1 MSFDTVITCH
11 VNADND
17 AVACLVGALVLYPG
31 AVLLFPGSQERQ
43 VQEFFDEVIEPLYTC
58 ISSRELDDMPVKRVV
73 LVDGHHPSRFPHLRP
88 LLGRDDIE
96 VHIWDH
102 HPLIEDE
109 DDLGRQIVEAA
120 AESRIDKVGAASTLI
135 VEEIRRRGLP
145 LSGQAATSLAAG
157 IYGDTGSFLYNSVT
171 PRDFEAASWLVQ
183 QGADLAVV
191 SRLVTRVM
199 GREQLKALS
208 LMLENTIVKD
218 IGGEAMGI
226 SSLQSETFLEDF
238 STLAPRIMEI
248 EGCKVLF
255 AIAGMEDKVQVVG
268 RSSSELVDVGEI
280 CRRLGGGGHHYAASA
295 SVKDKTLPQVRDFL
309 LMQASLIINADENA
323 GRLMTSP
330 AVGASEKLN
339 IEQALS
345 LMNRY
350 GLKAVP
356 VFRDDEKICL
366 GLLSQETAAKAS
378 GHGLG
383 DISVT
388 MYMQRNFQCVPMSA
402 GIQELVD
409 IMVGSQQR
417 LIPVVDGPDVTGF
430 SEEERYAELARRRVV
445 GVVTRTDIIRLFMG
459 DRAAHIPAVSR
470 KNRKERNL
478 VSVMNKRLSQ
488 PCMEFLRLAGELAED
503 MGIAAYV
510 VGGFVRD
517 LVMEVKGMKWP
528 DIDIDLV
535 VEGDAI
541 AFAHSLAIRLKGRVR
556 EHREFMTAMMLFPA
570 ESVGAQVEKRRH
582 AHLVDAEEI
591 KVDIATARLEFYSA
605 PGALP
610 QVERGSIKMDLY
622 RRDFSINAMA
632 VRLNPQVFGQLVDF
646 FDGQEDIKNKR
657 VRVLHALS
665 FVEDPTRMFRAVR
678 FEQRYGFRMGAQ
690 TERFIRNAVDDLHLV
705 HQLSGSRIVHELELM
720 MAERNPAL
728 GFRRMDELGLLTEV
742 HPLLELS
749 EEKRDMADR
758 MRRVLEWYMRLYLPE
773 EPDLLMLMVI
783 VLCRRCRGPEIEE
796 VLDRLQFSDKR
807 RRATL
812 LVRSAI
818 MGVRQGMQRWE
829 KNDGPVSELH
839 RLLCRLPLEALLY
852 LLAKEDKP
860 ELHEK
865 LTRYIYL
872 GRQMKADING
882 GDLLRMG
889 VEPGPMIGRILDEV
903 LAAKLDDEA
912 LGREEQLALASRL
925 AIRFAAEE
933 ERRKAEQLHEKLEA
947 KLEEKRSS
955 GAKN

>member
-17 AVACLVGALVLYPG
+17 AIASLVGALTLYPD
-31 AVLLFPGSQERQ
+31 AVLLYPGSQEKQ
-43 VQEFFDEVIEPLYTC
+43 VQDFFEEVIEPLYPC
-58 ISSRELDDMPVKRVV
+58 VGSRDLEDEPVKRLV
-73 LVDGHHPSRFPHLRP
+73 LVDGHHPKRFPHVRS
-88 LLGRDDIE
+88 LLERGNVE
-96 VHIWDH
+96 LHIWDH
-102 HPLIEDE
+102 HPLVEDE
-109 DDLGRQIVEAA
+109 DDLGRQIADSA
-120 AESRIDKVGAASTLI
+120 TAGRIEKVGAASTII
-135 VEEIRRRGLP
+135 VEEIRRRGLCVP
-145 LSGQAATSLAAG
+145 CEIATSLAAG
-157 IYGDTGSFLYNSVT
+157 IYGDTGSFLYSSVT
-171 PRDFEAASWLVQ
+171 QRDFEAAAWLVA

-191 SRLVTRVM
+191 SRLITRVM
-199 GREQLKALS
+199 GREQLQALS

-218 IGGEAMGI
+218 IGGESMGI
-226 SSLQSETFLEDF
+226 SSMQSETFLDDF
-238 STLAPRIMEI
+238 STLAPRLMEI
-248 EGCKVLF
+248 EGCKVFF
-255 AIAGMEDKVQVVG
+255 AIASMEDKVQVVG
-268 RSSSELVDVGEI
+268 RSSSPQVDVGEI

-295 SVKDKTLPQVRDFL
+295 SVKDMTLPQVRDFL
-309 LMQASLIINADENA
+309 LMQASLILNADENA

-330 AVGASEKLN
+330 AVGASERLN
-339 IEQALS
+339 ITQALS

-356 VFRDDEKICL
+356 VFREDEKICL

-383 DISVT
+383 NIGVT
-388 MYMQRNFQCVPMSA
+388 MYMQRGFQCVPMSA

-430 SEEERYAELARRRVV
+430 TDDERYAELAKRRVV

-459 DRAAHIPAVSR
+459 ERAAHIPAVSSR

-478 VSVMNKRLSQ
+478 LSVMNKRLTP

-556 EHREFMTAMMLFPA
+556 EHREFMTAMMVFPA
-570 ESVGAQVEKRRH
+570 ESVGAQVERRRH
-582 AHLVDAEEI
+582 AHLAEAEEI

-632 VRLNPQVFGQLVDF
+632 VRLNPQVFGQVVDF

-705 HQLSGSRIVHELELM
+705 RHLSGSRIVHELELM
-720 MAERNPAL
+720 MAERNPSL
-728 GFRRMDELGLLTEV
+728 GFKRMDELGLLLEV
-742 HPLLELS
+742 HPLLELND
-749 EEKRDMADR
+749 EKRDMAER
-758 MRRVLEWYMRLYLPE
+758 MRHVLEWYMRLYLPE
-773 EPDLLMLMVI
+773 EPDLLMLMI
-783 VLCRRCRGPEIEE
+783 IALCRRCRGPEIEE
-796 VLDRLQFSDKR
+796 ILDRLQFSDKR
-807 RRATL
+807 KKATL
-812 LVRSAI
+812 AVRSAI

-829 KNDGPVSELH
+829 KNDGPMSDLH
-839 RLLCRLPLEALLY
+839 RMLGHLPLEALLY
-852 LLAKEDKP
+852 LLAREDKP

-882 GDLLRMG
+882 NDLIRMG
-889 VEPGPMIGRILDEV
+889 IQPGNMLGRILKEV
-903 LAAKLDDEA
+903 LAAKLDNESMS
-912 LGREEQLALASRL
+912 REDQLTLAGRL
-925 AIRFAAEE
+925 AIQFAAEE
-933 ERRKAEQLHEKLEA
+933 ERKRVEKLQEKLEA
-947 KLEEKRSS
+947 KLEEKN
-955 GAKN
+955 GADEG